1 MLNRGT
7 TDPRFGRIHLNV
19 YPQTARKG
27 EEYNMKTVRFFVV
40 PALLIAFA
48 SAADAGTITVG
59 SYGSS
64 NTNPGFAN
72 SGMKYQGYNA
82 SNPAG
87 TLTGGTNAS
96 ENILDGAWV
105 AAVNTPMQSSWVSYT
120 GSGES
125 NGVQP
130 PNGYYAYV
138 TSFTA
143 TGGSYSGQ
151 IGFMADDTGEV
162 ILDAGTPDALTLV
175 NFAPA
180 GNDSYCEQYQPNCN
194 SVDWVSFSGINLLN
208 GVNTLTVIDDQVGL
222 GGAGF
227 DFEGQF
233 NSAAAPEPGSLL
245 LMGTGLLGLAFVL
258 FRKGKRNATTRQ
270 S

>member
-1 MLNRGT
+1 
-7 TDPRFGRIHLNV
+7 
-19 YPQTARKG
+19 
-27 EEYNMKTVRFFVV
+27 MKVIRLFVV
-40 PALLIAFA
+40 PAFLLAFA
-48 SAADAGTITVG
+48 SAAYAGTITVG

-64 NTNPGFAN
+64 NSNPGFAN

-87 TLTGGTNAS
+87 TLAGGSNFT
-96 ENILDGAWV
+96 ENISDRAWV
-105 AAVNTPMQSSWVSYT
+105 APVNTPVQSWWVSYT
-120 GSGES
+120 NSGES
-125 NGVQP
+125 SGIQP
-130 PNGYYAYV
+130 PNGYYSYV

-143 TGGSYSGQ
+143 TGGSYGGQ

-162 ILDAGTPDALTLV
+162 ILDAGTADAVTLV

-180 GNDSYCEQYQPNCN
+180 GNDNYCEQYQPNCN
-194 SVDWVSFSGINLLN
+194 SVDWVSFSGISLLN
-208 GVNTLTVIDDQVGL
+208 GVNTITVIDDQIGL

-233 NSAAAPEPGSLL
+233 NSAATPEPGSLL
-245 LMGTGLLGLAFVL
+245 LMGTGLLGLALVL
-258 FRKGKRNATTRQ
+258 FRKGKQHAAIRK